1 MQVDIDEI
9 QQKSTA
15 VDVFPVIAILLI
27 IGIPIYG
34 YFKLKPDRIFDEEEE
49 SQEETESPKEQEV
62 ISDNVEDIED
72 EPIEITGYTDE
83 LVEIDGQ
90 WAYIAVPEPIDSSNL
105 PTLVIYN
112 HGSITRVE
120 EELDPD
126 FKKDL
131 LEYTKAFIP
140 HNYIFAVSN
149 AHGVNWGSLDS
160 INDNFKM
167 YEYIKDK
174 YGIQEKIYMI
184 GFSMGGLPT
193 MNFAT
198 TYPDLVSKIALL
210 APTTRSSEWNQER
223 VDKLE
228 GIDIKI
234 WHGTADVNVGFVY
247 TQNFVNKL
255 ENFGKSVDFV
265 VLQEKGHWDV
275 DTEYVDDIL
284 QFFNQSETVSE

>member
-1 MQVDIDEI
+1 VDIDEI

-15 VDVFPVIAILLI
+15 VDVFTVVAILLI

-49 SQEETESPKEQEV
+49 IQEKTESPKEQEV
-62 ISDNVEDIED
+62 ISDNVEEIED
-72 EPIEITGYTDE
+72 EPVVITGYTDE

-149 AHGVNWGSLDS
+149 ARGFDLDS
-160 INDNFKM
+160 EEAIMDNYNM
-167 YEYIKDK
+167 YNYIKEK

-184 GFSMGGLPT
+184 AYSKGGVAAL
-193 MNFAT
+193 NFTSA
-198 TYPDLVSKIALL
+198 YPDLVTKIAMVAGRMRLYEWDEE
-210 APTTRSSEWNQER
+210 RSK
-223 VDKLE
+223 KLKGVE
-228 GIDIKI
+228 IKS
-234 WHGTADVNVGFVY
+234 WHGTDDINVSFGNTVEFIE
-247 TQNFVNKL
+247 QMEEWGIKIDLIPL
-255 ENFGKSVDFV
+255 EGKT
-265 VLQEKGHWDV
+265 HWNV
-275 DTEYVDDIL
+275 KTEYVDDISE
-284 QFFNQSETVSE
+284 FFNQSETVSE